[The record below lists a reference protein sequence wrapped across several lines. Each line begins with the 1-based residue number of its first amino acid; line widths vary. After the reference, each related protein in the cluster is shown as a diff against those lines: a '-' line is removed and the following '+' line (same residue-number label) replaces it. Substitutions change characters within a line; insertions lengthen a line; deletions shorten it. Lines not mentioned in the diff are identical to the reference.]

1 MHYRR
6 LGHEYK
12 HEIPILITHYGFAV
26 LHYSLKMIFW
36 KYVSGINSPNTFMH
50 IFMYVYMRN
59 MQALNIVISVF
70 IVLLDINYVE
80 IN

>member
-26 LHYSLKMIFW
+26 LHYSLKMSFW
-36 KYVSGINSPNTFMH
+36 KYVDGINSPNNFMH
-50 IFMYVYMRN
+50 IYDYIYVAR
-59 MQALNIVISVF
+59 NIVTSLF
-70 IVLLDINYVE
+70 IVLLNMNYVE

>member
-26 LHYSLKMIFW
+26 LHYSLKMSFW

-50 IFMYVYMRN
+50 ICIYVDMLE
-59 MQALNIVISVF
+59 ALSEF